1 MISPVYSVL
10 PDSLARPYLATLLR
24 HTREKLCGRCKHG
37 GRLSPVL
44 MFLNVSLS
52 ANNDDQEALEF
63 ERGGPLP
70 WVSPI
75 LLVLLVF
82 DLSRAINSIGVY
94 RKREDS
100 K

>member
-1 MISPVYSVL
+1 
-10 PDSLARPYLATLLR
+10 
-24 HTREKLCGRCKHG
+24 
-37 GRLSPVL
+37 

-75 LLVLLVF
+75 LLVLLVC

-94 RKREDS
+94 RKRDDCR
-100 K
+100 